1 MQAARQ
7 AVYILY
13 RCHAIQH
20 KHCVVNHDIQL
31 AVDVDALHDVTHAH
45 THTGTGTHAFNTLK
59 QAGNCVTIASCS
71 STSSSYQSINLYLY
85 IDAVSTDLIIGHVR
99 NDCIAHDRVLHR

>member
-7 AVYILY
+7 AVCILY

-59 QAGNCVTIASCS
+59 QAGNCVTIASCVAAPAAAI
-71 STSSSYQSINLYLY
+71 YLSIY
-85 IDAVSTDLIIGHVR
+85 ICTWMLCR
-99 NDCIAHDRVLHR
+99 QT

>member
-45 THTGTGTHAFNTLK
+45 THTRT
-59 QAGNCVTIASCS
+59 QAQVPMRLTRSNRQGIA
-71 STSSSYQSINLYLY
+71 
-85 IDAVSTDLIIGHVR
+85 
-99 NDCIAHDRVLHR
+99 